1 MKKMV
6 LEAWELERATEGKG
20 KNERPV
26 RQEDKAF
33 TAMGQ
38 S

>member
-1 MKKMV
+1 MV
-6 LEAWELERATEGKG
+6 LEAWELERAMEGKG
-20 KNERPV
+20 KNETAV
-26 RQEDKAF
+26 GQEDKAF